1 LTRPL
6 AYTTVMS
13 TMNRLE
19 EKGVLASRH
28 EKGERAHKDSVA
40 MEPAEFLDQAGRG
53 QVREVVDKFGEVA
66 LAAFEAHLHGLTLDE
81 RDRLRKIGGR

>member
-13 TMNRLE
+13 AMNRLE
-19 EKGVLASRH
+19 AKGVLASRY
-28 EKGERAHKDSVA
+28 EKGVRAHKYSAA
-40 MEPAEFLDQAGRG
+40 MEPAGFPDQAGSR

-81 RDRLRKIGGR
+81 RDRPRKIGGR